1 MSARRYGIAMHTCQI
16 GNLASSIC
24 RVIGCMFI
32 RQALIE
38 HPYILKDGNDAMVVV
53 HGHKSGEPS
62 GNGSG

>member
-1 MSARRYGIAMHTCQI
+1 
-16 GNLASSIC
+16 
-24 RVIGCMFI
+24 MFI